1 MAVETPITLDR
12 QRILELIQREEQE
25 LNARTPASGG
35 DVRRARNR
43 C

>member
-25 LNARTPASGG
+25 LNARTPASAEMF
-35 DVRRARNR
+35 DRARTS
-43 C
+43 